1 MGVWRGAL
9 VAVIGSV
16 LAFGGF
22 QPASA
27 APTTPYL
34 ALGDSITFGYVS
46 DPPAGDGSD
55 PYADAANF
63 VGYPMYAGAAAGLNA
78 VDAACP
84 GETSTSLIT
93 PWTPDAGCTAYRA
106 SHPLHVAYAGSQLN
120 FAQWFLQTHPD
131 TQLVTIAIGINDVGL
146 FIAHC
151 GGWEHTACIDDG
163 LSAVLD
169 TVRANV
175 TVIVGALR
183 RTGYD
188 GTIMLVNYFTLEY
201 ANQQTAGV
209 MRDLDSSIAA
219 VAADEHLPVADTFNA
234 FMNAAAATRGDACA
248 AGLFGDGRS
257 MLGACDEHPS
267 AAGQR
272 LMATAVEAALTR

>member
-1 MGVWRGAL
+1 MA
-9 VAVIGSV
+9 IFSV

-27 APTTPYL
+27 VAPTTPYL

-46 DPPAGDGSD
+46 NPPPGYGSD
-55 PYADAANF
+55 PYADAGNF
-63 VGYPMYAGAAAGLNA
+63 AGYPTYVGAATDMNA

-93 PWTPDAGCTAYRA
+93 PGTPDAGCTAYRG

-120 FAQWFLQTHPD
+120 FARWFLQTHND

-146 FIAHC
+146 FIARC
-151 GGWEHTACIDDG
+151 GGWAHAACIDSG
-163 LSAVLD
+163 LPSVLD
-169 TVRANV
+169 TVRANL
-175 TVIVGALR
+175 TVIVDALR
-183 RTGYD
+183 RTGYA
-188 GTIMLVNYFTLEY
+188 GTIMLVNYFTVDY
-201 ANQQTAGV
+201 ANQRAAGV
-209 MRDLDSSIAA
+209 MRDLDSSIAT
-219 VAADEHLPVADTFNA
+219 VAAEEHLTVADTFTA

-257 MLGACDEHPS
+257 LLGACDEHPNS
-267 AAGQR
+267 AGQR
-272 LMATAVEAALTR
+272 LMATAVQAALAR